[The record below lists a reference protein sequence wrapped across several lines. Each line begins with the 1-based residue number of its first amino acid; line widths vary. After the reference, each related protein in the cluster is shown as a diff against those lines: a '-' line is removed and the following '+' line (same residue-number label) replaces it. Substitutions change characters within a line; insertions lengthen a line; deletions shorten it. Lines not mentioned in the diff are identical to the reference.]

1 MILKSHFWACRFK
14 WTEIRVLKKRYLH
27 THVHRSIIHNSQEV
41 ETIQMLVNR
50 WVDKQNGVYTNNGT
64 LVGLKKKRKP
74 SIRYNNMDEPR
85 GHYAKWREAS
95 HQTGPA
101 QFHSCEAPTIVTFIE
116 TARKMWLPGARG
128 GRVGNGAVKLNE
140 FSFKFVRK
148 KFWDLFHNRC
158 EYTKCECEHY
168 WTAHLKILQMVT
180 FTINW

>member
-27 THVHRSIIHNSQEV
+27 THVHRSILHNSQEV

-50 WVDKQNGVYTNNGT
+50 WVDKQNGVYPNNGT
-64 LVGLKKKRKP
+64 LVGLKKKGKP
-74 SIRYNNMDEPR
+74 SIRYNMDGPR

-101 QFHSCEAPTIVTFIE
+101 RFHSCEAPTIVTFIE
-116 TARKMWLPGARG
+116 TAGRMWLPGARG
-128 GRVGNGAVKLNE
+128 GRGVGEMELLLNE

-148 KFWDLFHNRC
+148 NVLEICFTTDVN
-158 EYTKCECEHY
+158 
-168 WTAHLKILQMVT
+168 ILNANVNT
-180 FTINW
+180 TGLHTSKY